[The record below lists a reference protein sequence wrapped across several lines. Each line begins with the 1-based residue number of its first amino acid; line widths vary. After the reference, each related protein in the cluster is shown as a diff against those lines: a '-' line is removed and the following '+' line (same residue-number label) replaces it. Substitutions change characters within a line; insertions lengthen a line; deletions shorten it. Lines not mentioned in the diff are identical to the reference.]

1 MKSQNSKS
9 QINQATLLE
18 KFLSV
23 ESLSIAQ
30 IMDLLKC
37 NRKSAYNYIER
48 LEEKGYSFESKTIRN
63 TRYYSIIKDTFADDL
78 LYQPVT
84 ADILR
89 KYTIL
94 HELQNNPI
102 AKKELHKKFTIYKNT
117 ESPTDSDRIPL
128 DIQMTQYY
136 KCIKDLTDNG
146 DIQLN
151 ESDQKYYL
159 TGKNL
164 PLQISLDYDGL
175 FNLNIELS
183 TAVRGTAYYE
193 QLKNLYQKTCLLLGT
208 IDDDTAYSNHFLV
221 YGQKISGLSSV
232 TEKLQQITRF
242 DYRHKVLQIDYTTK
256 RGKDISILFAVGMV
270 IYSAEKDILYLLGSE
285 LTDDADM
292 QNLLHTIID
301 VSDITRVEETDI
313 RHSCYKAD
321 FFVKSFESMFSISL
335 EESANV
341 KVEFDRVANVERK
354 INYLK
359 SQRVNAAIQVTESKI
374 IFTDT
379 VSGLADFARY
389 LRRFGKSAHVIEPP
403 ALKDKMR
410 QSAERALARY
420 GEVPTDELS

>member
-159 TGKNL
+159 TGKK
-164 PLQISLDYDGL
+164 Q
-175 FNLNIELS
+175 
-183 TAVRGTAYYE
+183 
-193 QLKNLYQKTCLLLGT
+193 
-208 IDDDTAYSNHFLV
+208 
-221 YGQKISGLSSV
+221 
-232 TEKLQQITRF
+232 
-242 DYRHKVLQIDYTTK
+242 
-256 RGKDISILFAVGMV
+256 
-270 IYSAEKDILYLLGSE
+270 
-285 LTDDADM
+285 
-292 QNLLHTIID
+292 
-301 VSDITRVEETDI
+301 
-313 RHSCYKAD
+313 
-321 FFVKSFESMFSISL
+321 
-335 EESANV
+335 
-341 KVEFDRVANVERK
+341 
-354 INYLK
+354 
-359 SQRVNAAIQVTESKI
+359 
-374 IFTDT
+374 
-379 VSGLADFARY
+379 
-389 LRRFGKSAHVIEPP
+389 
-403 ALKDKMR
+403 
-410 QSAERALARY
+410 
-420 GEVPTDELS
+420 